1 MWRFCKSLI
10 IPNQSIL
17 QRPLQNV
24 VSRSP
29 LQNVISNSPL
39 QNAVSR
45 SMSFYDSSKF
55 FEVLSFKISVVH
67 IEFNWV

>member
-1 MWRFCKSLI
+1 MLRICKSLI

-24 VSRSP
+24 VTRSP
-29 LQNVISNSPL
+29 LQNVISNYPL
-39 QNAVSR
+39 QNVVSR

-55 FEVLSFKISVVH
+55 CNVYASKFSVVQ
-67 IEFNWV
+67 IEHNEV